1 MKVGCAP
8 ADRIETIGVH
18 EFPERIP
25 ICKQV
30 PESLQECFSSGIPT
44 AAWYL
49 VFRNECVIY
58 QFHKHYNFGFACF
71 LGEAFFVLT
80 FFFSLL
86 REDSGLL
93 CSFTAAW
100 TCIISFETPTD
111 WIVR

>member
-86 REDSGLL
+86 RGDSGLL
-93 CSFTAAW
+93 CSFTAA
-100 TCIISFETPTD
+100 
-111 WIVR
+111 